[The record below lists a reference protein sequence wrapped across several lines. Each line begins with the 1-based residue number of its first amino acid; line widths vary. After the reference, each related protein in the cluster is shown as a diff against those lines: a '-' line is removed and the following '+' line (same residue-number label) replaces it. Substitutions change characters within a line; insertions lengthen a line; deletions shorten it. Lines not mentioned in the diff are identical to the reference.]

1 MTTEANGRKITSA
14 GDGVTTIFSVPQMVS
29 ADFLYVYLLDALD
42 DANEAGELLSAGSD
56 YTLTGDYRAGS
67 AQITC
72 AVAPAADKFI
82 RRFRFSSRAQS
93 ADYIPSDGF
102 PADTHELQLDRLS
115 HITEEL
121 DDDTLT
127 NEEATD
133 LMADTLVAGTGI
145 ELTFDDDAD
154 TITITNT
161 FAVEEALNSN
171 DALLLEG
178 DQQGGLGGD
187 EATAVETVIAL
198 IVSTLAAGVG
208 ISLTP
213 GVGTLTIAA
222 TGALSNEDVLDL
234 IHGSVV
240 EGAGLIVTVDDAG
253 NTIGLAL
260 DPAAAAITAGRLL
273 PVTAD
278 ADDIAVGGADTE
290 KSYNYTGTGGHTAT
304 VANTLAVGAIVT
316 IYNNGAGNL
325 AIAAGA
331 GVTLTNVVVGD
342 TAAFSI
348 PPMSCCTVHK
358 LASGV
363 IMAAPSR
370 IA

>member
-14 GDGVTTIFSVPQMVS
+14 GDGATTVFSVPQMVS
-29 ADFLYVYLLDALD
+29 SDFLYVYLLGAVD
-42 DANEAGELLSAGSD
+42 DANEDGELLSAGSD
-56 YTLTGDYRAGS
+56 YTLTGDYRAGT

-82 RRFRFSSRAQS
+82 RRFRLSSRAQG

-127 NEEATD
+127 NEEAVD
-133 LMADTLVAGTGI
+133 LMDDTLVAGTGI

-161 FAVEEALNSN
+161 FAQEAALNSN

-198 IVSTLAAGVG
+198 IISTLTAGVG

-222 TGALSNEDVLDL
+222 TGALSNEQVLDL
-234 IHGSVV
+234 VHGSVV
-240 EGAGLIVTVDDAG
+240 QGDGLIITVDDPA
-253 NTIGLAL
+253 NSITIDL
-260 DPAAAAITAGRLL
+260 DPEAAAITAGRLL

-278 ADDIAVGGADTE
+278 GDNIAVSGSDTE
-290 KSYNYTGTGGHTAT
+290 KSYAYLGTGGHTAT
-304 VANTLAVGAIVT
+304 IDDTLAIGALVT
-316 IYNNGAGNL
+316 IYNKGTGNL
-325 AIAAGA
+325 TIAGS
-331 GVTLTNVVVGD
+331 GVTLTNAVAGG
-342 TAAFSI
+342 TGSFTI
-348 PPMSCCTVHK
+348 PPESVCTIHK
-358 LASGV
+358 LAGGV
-363 IMAAPSR
+363 VYAMPSR
-370 IA
+370 TV